1 VADIFIS
8 YARFDKARVSPI
20 VAALEAQG
28 WSVWWDPAIAPG
40 EEFDRLIAREL
51 QLARAVVVVWT
62 PVSVE
67 SRWVRGEARDGA
79 ERGILVP
86 LRFEQA
92 TLPIDTRALHT
103 IDLDAWDGTPGS
115 PLLQPVLR
123 AIGSRL
129 GTTTGAPQSPA
140 VAAWP
145 TAIHVGA
152 SICVLPFANMSG
164 DPEQEYFSD
173 GICEDVITDLSK
185 VSSLFVVARNTS
197 FTYKGRHVD
206 LPQLAQRLNV
216 SHVLEGSVRKAGGR
230 VRINAQLIDGRT
242 GGHAWA
248 ERYDRDL
255 NDIFALQ
262 DEISEAIVR
271 ALKLK
276 LLPAEKQAIEN
287 RGTADVAAYDIYL
300 RGRQLIRREKET
312 ESRAAAELFRQA
324 TRLDPKFAAAYA
336 GLAQILALMIF
347 RRQELSGSMLAEATQ
362 ASERALDLAPALA
375 EAWVSRAIVH
385 MVAREND
392 AAARAYERAI
402 AIDPRSFDAHYF
414 YARFHVTQGGHARAI
429 EHYEKAF
436 EIDPSNYLPMTLSI
450 QEHHALNDMAG
461 ARRAIERSWA
471 AIERRLAMDP
481 DDSAA
486 YDHGA
491 GVLHALGRVEES
503 RQFSERAIALRPD
516 DGATHYN
523 AACCAALAH
532 EYTRALDLLEYAVE
546 LGYGNIEW
554 LLNDNDLVPLHG
566 EPRFQ
571 RLVERLE
578 ARRFDGRSATSSHD
592 HG

>member
-1 VADIFIS
+1 M
-8 YARFDKARVSPI
+8 
-20 VAALEAQG
+20 
-28 WSVWWDPAIAPG
+28 
-40 EEFDRLIAREL
+40 
-51 QLARAVVVVWT
+51 
-62 PVSVE
+62 
-67 SRWVRGEARDGA
+67 
-79 ERGILVP
+79 
-86 LRFEQA
+86 
-92 TLPIDTRALHT
+92 
-103 IDLDAWDGTPGS
+103 
-115 PLLQPVLR
+115 
-123 AIGSRL
+123 
-129 GTTTGAPQSPA
+129 
-140 VAAWP
+140 
-145 TAIHVGA
+145 
-152 SICVLPFANMSG
+152 LPFANMSG
-164 DPEQEYFSD
+164 DPEQEYFTD

-206 LPQLAQRLNV
+206 VPQLAQRLNV

-230 VRINAQLIDGRT
+230 VRITAQLIDGRT
-242 GGHAWA
+242 GGHTWA

-255 NDIFALQ
+255 SDIFVLQ
-262 DEISEAIVR
+262 DEISQAIVN

-276 LLPAEKQAIEN
+276 LLPAEKRSIEN

-300 RGRQLIRREKET
+300 RGRQLIRREKEA

-324 TRLDPKFAAAYA
+324 TRLDPTFAAAHA

-347 RRQELSGSMLAEATQ
+347 RRQELSGSMLTEATQ
-362 ASERALDLAPALA
+362 ASARALELAPSLV

-414 YARFHVTQGGHARAI
+414 FARFHVTQGAHARAI

-450 QEHHALNDMAG
+450 QENNALGNAAG
-461 ARRAIERSWA
+461 AQRAIEQAWA

-532 EYTRALDLLEYAVE
+532 DYLRSLALLERAVE

-554 LLNDNDLVPLHG
+554 LLNDNDLVPLHD
-566 EPRFQ
+566 EPRF
-571 RLVERLE
+571 RKLVERLE
-578 ARRFDGRSATSSHD
+578 ARRFDGRSASSSD
-592 HG
+592 